1 MADRRRIC
9 YRKEGADMDKNESFW
24 QAMKN
29 GLPLGAVFFG
39 ALVGPVMVTGS
50 YTMNYFLKYGIK
62 GWLICPF
69 YALCIFIWFYCGFT
83 HTRITAESNPDKNV
97 YDYTMLAKAL
107 YGKYTFMVPLYDL
120 WILLAMVLTAASTI
134 ATGGKLIASFLGS
147 AYVVGAVV
155 MAALVTVVAIFG
167 ADIVRKASTVMMFGL
182 IGLIILLLVI
192 TFVHKGGALLRYL
205 SSGWEPEACPPLAE
219 GFWRIF
225 ILTCGSSS
233 WALGVGSLAQKLKTK
248 KDCVAGAFTAG
259 ISGALAFLLMFF
271 IVAAWCDQAA
281 AVESGTPVL
290 NIATEWLAGE
300 LPWLPI
306 AYYGL
311 MILALV
317 SSGAPAVFI
326 ATQRMKKIFSGLDYE
341 HKDKLYSIIF
351 GTGFCA
357 VVIVLAMTGLNA
369 IVGKYFQ
376 YLGYYGQICGI
387 IPMVIIWPILRKK
400 GIRPVIK
407 EK

>member
-1 MADRRRIC
+1 
-9 YRKEGADMDKNESFW
+9 MDKNESFW

-134 ATGGKLIASFLGS
+134 ATGGMLIASFLGS

-182 IGLIILLLVI
+182 IGLMILLLVI
-192 TFVHKGGALLRYL
+192 TFVHKGGAQLLSHFIRTDTHGDRI
-205 SSGWEPEACPPLAE
+205 SRP
-219 GFWRIF
+219 GFFPYRSQNLIQQPHSIF
-225 ILTCGSSS
+225 KRAS
-233 WALGVGSLAQKLKTK
+233 
-248 KDCVAGAFTAG
+248 
-259 ISGALAFLLMFF
+259 
-271 IVAAWCDQAA
+271 
-281 AVESGTPVL
+281 
-290 NIATEWLAGE
+290 
-300 LPWLPI
+300 
-306 AYYGL
+306 
-311 MILALV
+311 
-317 SSGAPAVFI
+317 VFI
-326 ATQRMKKIFSGLDYE
+326 RSMVKIR
-341 HKDKLYSIIF
+341 
-351 GTGFCA
+351 A
-357 VVIVLAMTGLNA
+357 
-369 IVGKYFQ
+369 
-376 YLGYYGQICGI
+376 
-387 IPMVIIWPILRKK
+387 
-400 GIRPVIK
+400 
-407 EK
+407 

>member
-1 MADRRRIC
+1 MN
-9 YRKEGADMDKNESFW
+9 KNESFW
-24 QAMKN
+24 QALKN

-69 YALCIFIWFYCGFT
+69 YAICIFAWFYCGFT
-83 HTRITAESNPDKNV
+83 HTRATAECNPDKDT
-97 YDYTMLAKAL
+97 YDYTMLAKSL

-134 ATGGKLIASFLGS
+134 ATGGMLIANFLNS
-147 AYVVGAVV
+147 SYIVGAII

-167 ADIVRKASTVMMFGL
+167 ADIVRKASTAMMFGL
-182 IGLIILLLVI
+182 IGLMLLLLII
-192 TFVHKGGALLRYL
+192 TVVMKGGALVQYL
-205 SSGWEPEACPPLAE
+205 SSGWEPADCPPLRE

-225 ILTCGSSS
+225 VLTCASSS
-233 WALGVGSLAQKLKTK
+233 WALGVGGLAQKLKTK
-248 KDCVAGAFTAG
+248 KDCVAGALTAG
-259 ISGALAFLLMFF
+259 VSGALAFLLMFF
-271 IVAAWCDQAA
+271 IVAAWCDQAI
-281 AVESGTPVL
+281 AVETGTPVL

-300 LPWLPI
+300 LPWLPV

-317 SSGAPAVFI
+317 SSGAPSVFI
-326 ATQRMKKIFSGLDYE
+326 ATQRIKKIFPGLDYE
-341 HKDKLYSIIF
+341 HKDKMYSTLFGIIF
-351 GTGFCA
+351 CV

-400 GIRPVIK
+400 GVKPIIK

>member
-1 MADRRRIC
+1 
-9 YRKEGADMDKNESFW
+9 
-24 QAMKN
+24 
-29 GLPLGAVFFG
+29 
-39 ALVGPVMVTGS
+39 
-50 YTMNYFLKYGIK
+50 
-62 GWLICPF
+62 
-69 YALCIFIWFYCGFT
+69 
-83 HTRITAESNPDKNV
+83 
-97 YDYTMLAKAL
+97 
-107 YGKYTFMVPLYDL
+107 
-120 WILLAMVLTAASTI
+120 
-134 ATGGKLIASFLGS
+134 
-147 AYVVGAVV
+147 

-182 IGLIILLLVI
+182 IGLMILLLVI